1 LCEAREGDEKIQ
13 LRCRIKIFSNWIW
26 FLVVVRTQSNAYQC
40 LRGNNWT
47 ETMRKR
53 ASPKQKPEDFSEVVF
68 IRCPPSLRAAIADA
82 ARQQLTSAAN
92 YTRSAVVA
100 KLRAEGLYPVRDNE
114 TATSASS
121 AG

>member
-1 LCEAREGDEKIQ
+1 
-13 LRCRIKIFSNWIW
+13 
-26 FLVVVRTQSNAYQC
+26 
-40 LRGNNWT
+40 
-47 ETMRKR
+47 MRKR

-82 ARQQLTSAAN
+82 ARAAN

-100 KLRAEGLYPVRDNE
+100 KLRAEGLYPGRDNE
-114 TATSASS
+114 TATSARS

>member
-1 LCEAREGDEKIQ
+1 
-13 LRCRIKIFSNWIW
+13 
-26 FLVVVRTQSNAYQC
+26 
-40 LRGNNWT
+40 
-47 ETMRKR
+47 MRKR
-53 ASPKQKPEDFSEVVF
+53 ASPKQKLEDFSEVVF

-114 TATSASS
+114 TAASARS
-121 AG
+121 AGAE